1 MLTAECLYSQPM
13 LKISAQ
19 LNDEEFLGT
28 AEDLAAFV
36 SDKLAS
42 LGFGDRHRSTE
53 RLVRFYAYEGLLSKP
68 ERAPDDRRKANFGPL
83 QVRQLLL
90 ARLLAER
97 GWDLDRIR
105 TLLHENRI
113 IAQLNKLIDELAT
126 PTEAEKLFFRTRGS
140 EQASP
145 MLSEPDARSLKASMR
160 DLKASMGGM
169 SCSIEAMR
177 DFSPSF
183 GSSSPRPSRKTSYA
197 TVQQLRQIADSE
209 ESPAEALRLMIKKEM
224 ARDDLSP
231 ASRNLFEQLLA
242 FNPTT
247 PGDEPKTERW
257 TKLRLAHWCEAHF
270 NIDSRITPTKEELQG
285 IVDNFSKA
293 LMNKYL

>member
-1 MLTAECLYSQPM
+1 MLTAECLYSKPM
-13 LKISAQ
+13 LKLSAQ

-126 PTEAEKLFFRTRGS
+126 PTEAEKLFFRTRS
-140 EQASP
+140 SDVDT
-145 MLSEPDARSLKASMR
+145 LSEPSPLRSYKPDRTLSPAVFSARDSEMP
-160 DLKASMGGM
+160 D
-169 SCSIEAMR
+169 
-177 DFSPSF
+177 
-183 GSSSPRPSRKTSYA
+183 SSSPKFRRKTSYS

-231 ASRNLFEQLLA
+231 AARNLFEQLLA

-247 PGDEPKTERW
+247 RGDEPKTERW

-270 NIDSRITPTKEELQG
+270 NIDSRITPTKEELQE

>member
-1 MLTAECLYSQPM
+1 MLTAECLYSKPM

-105 TLLHENRI
+105 TLLHENRV

-140 EQASP
+140 NAESV
-145 MLSEPDARSLKASMR
+145 SEPVVRSA
-160 DLKASMGGM
+160 
-169 SCSIEAMR
+169 R
-177 DFSPSF
+177 DFSPLMFSARDDE
-183 GSSSPRPSRKTSYA
+183 SPDMSSPKFRRKTSYS

-209 ESPAEALRLMIKKEM
+209 ESPAETLRLMIKKEM
-224 ARDDLSP
+224 AREDLSP
-231 ASRNLFEQLLA
+231 AARNLFEQLLA

-247 PGDEPKTERW
+247 RGDEPKTERW

-270 NIDSRITPTKEELQG
+270 NIDSRITPSKEELQE
-285 IVDNFSKA
+285 IVDNFSKT

>member
-1 MLTAECLYSQPM
+1 M

-19 LNDEEFLGT
+19 LKDDEFLGT

-42 LGFGDRHRSTE
+42 LGYGDRHRSTE

-90 ARLLAER
+90 ARLLSER

-105 TLLHENRI
+105 TLLHENRELS
-113 IAQLNKLIDELAT
+113 QLNKLIDELAT

-140 EQASP
+140 ESET
-145 MLSEPDARSLKASMR
+145 LSEPSVAPYRSVR
-160 DLKASMGGM
+160 N
-169 SCSIEAMR
+169 R
-177 DFSPSF
+177 SPSVF
-183 GSSSPRPSRKTSYA
+183 SARDVELPDMSAPKFRRKSSYA
-197 TVQQLRQIADSE
+197 TVQQLRQIADND

-224 ARDDLSP
+224 ARDDLTP
-231 ASRNLFEQLLA
+231 AARNLFEQLLA
-242 FNPTT
+242 FNPTSQ
-247 PGDEPKTERW
+247 GDEPKTERW

-270 NIDSRITPTKEELQG
+270 NIDSRVTPTKEELQA

>member
-1 MLTAECLYSQPM
+1 M

-140 EQASP
+140 EQVSP

-160 DLKASMGGM
+160 GM

-177 DFSPSF
+177 DFSPAAMP
-183 GSSSPRPSRKTSYA
+183 SPRPSRKNSYA

-231 ASRNLFEQLLA
+231 AARNLFEQLLA

-285 IVDNFSKA
+285 IVDNFSKV
-293 LMNKYL
+293 LMNRYL

>member
-1 MLTAECLYSQPM
+1 MLTAECLYSKPM

-126 PTEAEKLFFRTRGS
+126 PTEAEKLFFRTRS
-140 EQASP
+140 SDVDT
-145 MLSEPDARSLKASMR
+145 LSEPSPLRSYKPDRSLSPVIFSAR
-160 DLKASMGGM
+160 DSEM
-169 SCSIEAMR
+169 S
-177 DFSPSF
+177 D
-183 GSSSPRPSRKTSYA
+183 SSSPKFRRKTSYS

-231 ASRNLFEQLLA
+231 AARNLFEQLLA

-270 NIDSRITPTKEELQG
+270 NIDSRISPTKEELQG
-285 IVDNFSKA
+285 LVDNFSKA

>member
-126 PTEAEKLFFRTRGS
+126 PTEAEKLFFRTRS
-140 EQASP
+140 SDVDT
-145 MLSEPDARSLKASMR
+145 LSEPSPLRSYKPDRTLSPVVFSARDSEMP
-160 DLKASMGGM
+160 D
-169 SCSIEAMR
+169 
-177 DFSPSF
+177 
-183 GSSSPRPSRKTSYA
+183 SSSPKFRRKTSYS

-209 ESPAEALRLMIKKEM
+209 ESRAEALRLMIKKEM

-231 ASRNLFEQLLA
+231 AARNLFEQLLA

-285 IVDNFSKA
+285 IVDNFSKV

>member
-1 MLTAECLYSQPM
+1 M
-13 LKISAQ
+13 LKLSAQ

-105 TLLHENRI
+105 TLLHENRV

-140 EQASP
+140 NAESVA
-145 MLSEPDARSLKASMR
+145 EPVVRSA
-160 DLKASMGGM
+160 
-169 SCSIEAMR
+169 R
-177 DFSPSF
+177 DFSPLMFSARDDE
-183 GSSSPRPSRKTSYA
+183 SPDMSSPKFRRKTSYS

-224 ARDDLSP
+224 AREDLSP
-231 ASRNLFEQLLA
+231 AARNLFEQLLP

-247 PGDEPKTERW
+247 RGDEPKTERW

-270 NIDSRITPTKEELQG
+270 NIDSRITPSKEELQE
-285 IVDNFSKA
+285 IVDNFSKT

>member
-1 MLTAECLYSQPM
+1 M

-19 LNDEEFLGT
+19 LKDDEFLGT

-42 LGFGDRHRSTE
+42 LGYGDRHRSTE

-105 TLLHENRI
+105 TLLHENREI
-113 IAQLNKLIDELAT
+113 SQLNKLIDELAT
-126 PTEAEKLFFRTRGS
+126 PTEAEKLFFRTRSS
-140 EQASP
+140 EIET
-145 MLSEPDARSLKASMR
+145 LSEPSVTSYRSVRNL
-160 DLKASMGGM
+160 
-169 SCSIEAMR
+169 
-177 DFSPSF
+177 SPSVF
-183 GSSSPRPSRKTSYA
+183 SARDVESPDMSAPKFRRKSSYA
-197 TVQQLRQIADSE
+197 TVQQLRQIADND

-224 ARDDLSP
+224 ARDDLTP
-231 ASRNLFEQLLA
+231 AARNLFEQLLA
-242 FNPTT
+242 FNPTSQ
-247 PGDEPKTERW
+247 GDEPKTERW

-270 NIDSRITPTKEELQG
+270 NIDSRVTPTKEELQA

>member
-1 MLTAECLYSQPM
+1 M

-42 LGFGDRHRSTE
+42 LGYGDRHLSTE

-105 TLLHENRI
+105 TLLHENREV
-113 IAQLNKLIDELAT
+113 AQLNKLIDELAT

-140 EQASP
+140 EQASL

-160 DLKASMGGM
+160 GE
-169 SCSIEAMR
+169 SCSIESMR

-183 GSSSPRPSRKTSYA
+183 GSSSPRPSRKTSYS

-231 ASRNLFEQLLA
+231 AARNLFEQLLA
-242 FNPTT
+242 FNPTSQ
-247 PGDEPKTERW
+247 GDEPKTERW

-270 NIDSRITPTKEELQG
+270 NIDSRITPTKEELQR

>member
-126 PTEAEKLFFRTRGS
+126 PTEAEKLFFRTRS
-140 EQASP
+140 SDVDT
-145 MLSEPDARSLKASMR
+145 LSEPSPLRSYKPDRTLSPVVFSARDSEMP
-160 DLKASMGGM
+160 D
-169 SCSIEAMR
+169 
-177 DFSPSF
+177 
-183 GSSSPRPSRKTSYA
+183 SSSPKFRRKTSYS

-231 ASRNLFEQLLA
+231 AARNLFEQLLA

-285 IVDNFSKA
+285 IVDNFSKV

>member
-1 MLTAECLYSQPM
+1 MLTAECLYSKPM

-140 EQASP
+140 EQVSP

-160 DLKASMGGM
+160 GM

-177 DFSPSF
+177 DFSPAAMP
-183 GSSSPRPSRKTSYA
+183 SPRPSRKNSYA

-231 ASRNLFEQLLA
+231 AARNLFEQLLA

-270 NIDSRITPTKEELQG
+270 NIDSRISPTKEELQG
-285 IVDNFSKA
+285 IVDNFSTA

>member
-1 MLTAECLYSQPM
+1 MLTAECPYSQPM

-105 TLLHENRI
+105 TLLHENRLV
-113 IAQLNKLIDELAT
+113 AQLNKLIDELAT
-126 PTEAEKLFFRTRGS
+126 PTEAEKLFFRTRS
-140 EQASP
+140 SDAVS
-145 MLSEPDARSLKASMR
+145 LAEPDAVNYKPSRLSTPVYSRTDEAIPSLSPPRS
-160 DLKASMGGM
+160 G
-169 SCSIEAMR
+169 
-177 DFSPSF
+177 
-183 GSSSPRPSRKTSYA
+183 RKTSYS

-224 ARDDLSP
+224 AREDLSP
-231 ASRNLFEQLLA
+231 AARNLFEQLLA

-247 PGDEPKTERW
+247 RGDEPKTERW
-257 TKLRLAHWCEAHF
+257 TKLRCEAHF
-270 NIDSRITPTKEELQG
+270 NIDSRITPTKEELRE
-285 IVDNFSKA
+285 IADNFSKA

>member
-1 MLTAECLYSQPM
+1 M

-19 LNDEEFLGT
+19 LNDEDFLGT

-36 SDKLAS
+36 SDKLAA
-42 LGFGDRHRSTE
+42 LGYGDRHRSTE

-105 TLLHENRI
+105 TLLQENRLI
-113 IAQLNKLIDELAT
+113 PQLNKLIDELAT
-126 PTEAEKLFFRTRGS
+126 PTEAEKLFFRTRGTEAQS
-140 EQASP
+140 T
-145 MLSEPDARSLKASMR
+145 SEPTVSYRSMR
-160 DLKASMGGM
+160 HLAPAALSARDEETPDL
-169 SCSIEAMR
+169 
-177 DFSPSF
+177 
-183 GSSSPRPSRKTSYA
+183 SSPKFRRKSSYS
-197 TVQQLRQIADSE
+197 TVQQLRQIAESE
-209 ESPAEALRLMIKKEM
+209 ESTAEALRLMIKKEM

-231 ASRNLFEQLLA
+231 AARNLFEQLLA
-242 FNPTT
+242 FNPTSQ
-247 PGDEPKTERW
+247 GDEPKTERW
-257 TKLRLAHWCEAHF
+257 TKLRLTHWCEAHF
-270 NIDSRITPTKEELQG
+270 NIDSRVTPTKEELQV

>member
-1 MLTAECLYSQPM
+1 MLTAECLYSKPM

-140 EQASP
+140 EQVSLL
-145 MLSEPDARSLKASMR
+145 LSEPDA
-160 DLKASMGGM
+160 G
-169 SCSIEAMR
+169 SIKEIR
-177 DFSPSF
+177 ENRTRQCLRLRGEVGDFSPSAMP
-183 GSSSPRPSRKTSYA
+183 SPRPSRKTSYA

-231 ASRNLFEQLLA
+231 AARNLFEQLLA

-247 PGDEPKTERW
+247 RGDEPKTERW

>member
-1 MLTAECLYSQPM
+1 MLTAECLYSKTM

-42 LGFGDRHRSTE
+42 LGYGDRHLSTE

-105 TLLHENRI
+105 TLLHENREVS
-113 IAQLNKLIDELAT
+113 QLNKLIDELAT

-140 EQASP
+140 EQVSP
-145 MLSEPDARSLKASMR
+145 MLSEPDARSMKEIRTRQFSRSQPEML
-160 DLKASMGGM
+160 
-169 SCSIEAMR
+169 

-183 GSSSPRPSRKTSYA
+183 GSSSPRPSRKTSYS

-209 ESPAEALRLMIKKEM
+209 DSPAEALRLMIKKEM

-231 ASRNLFEQLLA
+231 AARNLFEQLLA
-242 FNPTT
+242 FNPTSQ
-247 PGDEPKTERW
+247 GDEPKTERW

-270 NIDSRITPTKEELQG
+270 NIDSRITPTKEELQR

>member
-1 MLTAECLYSQPM
+1 M

-19 LNDEEFLGT
+19 LKDDEFLGT

-42 LGFGDRHRSTE
+42 LGYGDRHRSTE

-105 TLLHENRI
+105 TLLHENREI
-113 IAQLNKLIDELAT
+113 SQLNKLIDELAT
-126 PTEAEKLFFRTRGS
+126 PTEAEKLFFRTRSS
-140 EQASP
+140 ESET
-145 MLSEPDARSLKASMR
+145 LSEPAVTTYRSVRNL
-160 DLKASMGGM
+160 
-169 SCSIEAMR
+169 
-177 DFSPSF
+177 SPSVF
-183 GSSSPRPSRKTSYA
+183 SARDVESPDMSAPKFRRKSSYA
-197 TVQQLRQIADSE
+197 TVQQLRQIADND

-224 ARDDLSP
+224 ARDDLTP
-231 ASRNLFEQLLA
+231 AARNLFEQLLA
-242 FNPTT
+242 FNPTSQ
-247 PGDEPKTERW
+247 GDEPKTERW

-270 NIDSRITPTKEELQG
+270 NIDSRVTPTKEELQA

>member
-1 MLTAECLYSQPM
+1 MLTAECLYSKPM

-105 TLLHENRI
+105 TLLHENRV

-140 EQASP
+140 NAESVA
-145 MLSEPDARSLKASMR
+145 EPVVRSA
-160 DLKASMGGM
+160 
-169 SCSIEAMR
+169 R
-177 DFSPSF
+177 DFSPLMFSARDDE
-183 GSSSPRPSRKTSYA
+183 SPDMSSPKFRRKTSYS

-224 ARDDLSP
+224 AREDLSP
-231 ASRNLFEQLLA
+231 AARNLFEQLLA

-247 PGDEPKTERW
+247 RGDEPKTERW

-270 NIDSRITPTKEELQG
+270 NIDSRITPSKEELQE
-285 IVDNFSKA
+285 IVDNFSKT

>member
-126 PTEAEKLFFRTRGS
+126 PTEAEKLFFRTRS
-140 EQASP
+140 SDVDT
-145 MLSEPDARSLKASMR
+145 LSEPSPLRSYKPDRTLSPVVFSARDSEMP
-160 DLKASMGGM
+160 D
-169 SCSIEAMR
+169 
-177 DFSPSF
+177 
-183 GSSSPRPSRKTSYA
+183 SSSPKFRRKTSYS

-231 ASRNLFEQLLA
+231 ATRNLFEQLLA

-285 IVDNFSKA
+285 IVDNFSKV

>member
-1 MLTAECLYSQPM
+1 MLTAECLYSKPM

-140 EQASP
+140 EQASL
-145 MLSEPDARSLKASMR
+145 MLSEPDARSLKEIRTRQYSR
-160 DLKASMGGM
+160 PQ
-169 SCSIEAMR
+169 EEMR

-183 GSSSPRPSRKTSYA
+183 GASSPRPSRKTSYS

-231 ASRNLFEQLLA
+231 AARNLFEQLLA
-242 FNPTT
+242 FNPTSQ
-247 PGDEPKTERW
+247 GDEPKTERW

-270 NIDSRITPTKEELQG
+270 NIDSRITPTKEELQR

>member
-1 MLTAECLYSQPM
+1 M

-140 EQASP
+140 EQVSP

-160 DLKASMGGM
+160 GM

-177 DFSPSF
+177 DFSPAAMP
-183 GSSSPRPSRKTSYA
+183 SPRPSRKNSYA

-231 ASRNLFEQLLA
+231 AARNLFEQLLA

-270 NIDSRITPTKEELQG
+270 NIDSRISPTKEELQG

>member
-1 MLTAECLYSQPM
+1 MLTAECLYSKPM

-28 AEDLAAFV
+28 AEDLAAFG

-42 LGFGDRHRSTE
+42 LGVGDRHRSTE

-105 TLLHENRI
+105 TLLHENRV

-140 EQASP
+140 NAESV
-145 MLSEPDARSLKASMR
+145 SEPVVRSA
-160 DLKASMGGM
+160 
-169 SCSIEAMR
+169 R
-177 DFSPSF
+177 DFSPLMFSARDDE
-183 GSSSPRPSRKTSYA
+183 SPDMSSPKFRRKTSYS

-209 ESPAEALRLMIKKEM
+209 EGPAEALRLMIKKEM
-224 ARDDLSP
+224 AREDLSP
-231 ASRNLFEQLLA
+231 AARNLFEQLLA
-242 FNPTT
+242 FNPTSR
-247 PGDEPKTERW
+247 GDEPKTERW
-257 TKLRLAHWCEAHF
+257 TKLRLSHWCEAHF
-270 NIDSRITPTKEELQG
+270 NIDSRITPTKQELQE
-285 IVDNFSKA
+285 IVDNFSKV

>member
-1 MLTAECLYSQPM
+1 MLTAECLYSKTM
-13 LKISAQ
+13 LKLSAQ

-105 TLLHENRI
+105 TLLHDNREV
-113 IAQLNKLIDELAT
+113 AQLNKLIDELAT

-140 EQASP
+140 NAESVA
-145 MLSEPDARSLKASMR
+145 EPVARSA
-160 DLKASMGGM
+160 
-169 SCSIEAMR
+169 R
-177 DFSPSF
+177 DFSPLMFSARDDE
-183 GSSSPRPSRKTSYA
+183 SPDMSSPKFRRKSSYS

-209 ESPAEALRLMIKKEM
+209 ESPADALRLMIKKEM
-224 ARDDLSP
+224 MRDDLSP
-231 ASRNLFEQLLA
+231 AARSLFEQLLA
-242 FNPTT
+242 FNPTSR
-247 PGDEPKTERW
+247 GDEPKTERW
-257 TKLRLAHWCEAHF
+257 TKLRLTHWCEAHF
-270 NIDSRITPTKEELQG
+270 NIDSRISPTKDELQE

>member
-1 MLTAECLYSQPM
+1 M

-113 IAQLNKLIDELAT
+113 VAQLNKLIDELAT
-126 PTEAEKLFFRTRGS
+126 PTEAEKLFFRTRS
-140 EQASP
+140 SDVDT
-145 MLSEPDARSLKASMR
+145 LSEPSTLRSYKPDRSLSPVIFSAR
-160 DLKASMGGM
+160 DSEM
-169 SCSIEAMR
+169 
-177 DFSPSF
+177 PN
-183 GSSSPRPSRKTSYA
+183 SSAPKFRRKTSYS

-231 ASRNLFEQLLA
+231 AARNLFEQLLA

-270 NIDSRITPTKEELQG
+270 NIDTRISPTKEELQG

>member
-1 MLTAECLYSQPM
+1 MLTAECLYPKPM

-36 SDKLAS
+36 SEKLAS
-42 LGFGDRHRSTE
+42 LGYGDRHRSTE

-105 TLLHENRI
+105 NLLHENRLL
-113 IAQLNKLIDELAT
+113 AQLNKLIDELAS
-126 PTEAEKLFFRTRGS
+126 PTEAEKLFFRTRSS
-140 EQASP
+140 ESVSP
-145 MLSEPDARSLKASMR
+145 SLAEPDVQACSDLMPSYRSTRSESKPMFSARDTESA
-160 DLKASMGGM
+160 D
-169 SCSIEAMR
+169 
-177 DFSPSF
+177 
-183 GSSSPRPSRKTSYA
+183 SSAPRFRRKSSYA
-197 TVQQLRQIADSE
+197 TVQQIRAIADSE
-209 ESPAEALRLMIKKEM
+209 ESPAEALRMMIKKEM
-224 ARDDLSP
+224 MRDDLSP
-231 ASRNLFEQLLA
+231 AARNLFEQLMA

-247 PGDEPKTERW
+247 RGDEPKTERW
-257 TKLRLAHWCEAHF
+257 TKLRLSHWCEAHF
-270 NIDSRITPTKEELQG
+270 NIDSRVTPTEEELSE
-285 IVDNFSKA
+285 IADNFRKV

>member
-1 MLTAECLYSQPM
+1 MLTAECLYSTTM
-13 LKISAQ
+13 LKLSAQ

-105 TLLHENRI
+105 ILLHDNRDVS
-113 IAQLNKLIDELAT
+113 QLNKLIDELAT
-126 PTEAEKLFFRTRGS
+126 PTEAEKLFFRTRS
-140 EQASP
+140 SDADT
-145 MLSEPDARSLKASMR
+145 LSEPVRSYKPDRSLSPVLFSAR
-160 DLKASMGGM
+160 DSEM
-169 SCSIEAMR
+169 S
-177 DFSPSF
+177 DP
-183 GSSSPRPSRKTSYA
+183 SSPKFRRKTSYS

-224 ARDDLSP
+224 AREDLSP
-231 ASRNLFEQLLA
+231 AARNLFEQLLA

-247 PGDEPKTERW
+247 RGDEPKTERW

-270 NIDSRITPTKEELQG
+270 NIDSRITPTEDELQE

>member
-1 MLTAECLYSQPM
+1 M

-42 LGFGDRHRSTE
+42 LGYGDRHLSTE

-105 TLLHENRI
+105 TLLHENREVS
-113 IAQLNKLIDELAT
+113 QLNKLIDELAT

-140 EQASP
+140 EQVSP
-145 MLSEPDARSLKASMR
+145 MLSEPDARSLKEIRTRLHSRSQPEM
-160 DLKASMGGM
+160 L
-169 SCSIEAMR
+169 

-183 GSSSPRPSRKTSYA
+183 GSSSPRPSRKTSYS

-231 ASRNLFEQLLA
+231 AARNLFEQLLA
-242 FNPTT
+242 FNPTSQ
-247 PGDEPKTERW
+247 GDEPKTERW

-270 NIDSRITPTKEELQG
+270 NIDSRPTPTKEELQR

>member
-1 MLTAECLYSQPM
+1 MLTAECLYSTTM
-13 LKISAQ
+13 LKLSAQ

-105 TLLHENRI
+105 TLLHENREV
-113 IAQLNKLIDELAT
+113 AQLNKLIDELAT

-140 EQASP
+140 EQVSL
-145 MLSEPDARSLKASMR
+145 MLSEPDARSS
-160 DLKASMGGM
+160 KASMGGM

-177 DFSPSF
+177 DFSPAAMP
-183 GSSSPRPSRKTSYA
+183 SPRPSRKTSYS

-224 ARDDLSP
+224 VRDDLSP
-231 ASRNLFEQLLA
+231 AARNLFEQLLA
-242 FNPTT
+242 FNPTSQ
-247 PGDEPKTERW
+247 GDEPKTERW

-270 NIDSRITPTKEELQG
+270 NIDSRITPTREELQG

>member
-1 MLTAECLYSQPM
+1 MLTAECLYSTTM
-13 LKISAQ
+13 LKLSAQ

-140 EQASP
+140 EEVSLL
-145 MLSEPDARSLKASMR
+145 LSEPDAGSFKPSRHASPIY
-160 DLKASMGGM
+160 S
-169 SCSIEAMR
+169 SR
-177 DFSPSF
+177 DFSPSAMP
-183 GSSSPRPSRKTSYA
+183 SPRPSRKTSYS

-209 ESPAEALRLMIKKEM
+209 ESPAEALRMMIKKEM

-231 ASRNLFEQLLA
+231 AARNLFEQLLA
-242 FNPTT
+242 FNPTSR
-247 PGDEPKTERW
+247 GDEPKTERW

>member
-1 MLTAECLYSQPM
+1 M

-19 LNDEEFLGT
+19 LNDEDFLGT

-36 SDKLAS
+36 SDKLAA

-105 TLLHENRI
+105 TLLHDNRE
-113 IAQLNKLIDELAT
+113 IAQLNKLIDELAM
-126 PTEAEKLFFRTRGS
+126 PTEAEKLFFRTRRS
-140 EQASP
+140 E
-145 MLSEPDARSLKASMR
+145 SESVAEPAARSV
-160 DLKASMGGM
+160 
-169 SCSIEAMR
+169 R
-177 DFSPSF
+177 DFSPLMFSARDDD
-183 GSSSPRPSRKTSYA
+183 SPEMSAPKFRRKSSYA

-224 ARDDLSP
+224 AREDLSP
-231 ASRNLFEQLLA
+231 AARNLFEQLLA
-242 FNPTT
+242 FNPTSR
-247 PGDEPKTERW
+247 GDEPKTERW
-257 TKLRLAHWCEAHF
+257 TKLRLTHWCEAHF
-270 NIDSRITPTKEELQG
+270 NIDSRISPTKEELRE